1 MDHTTREI
9 IEAATQGVVCATQR
23 YLAAA
28 DYAKAPIASRSYAQ
42 YVQAAF
48 ELRRSKALLERA
60 LSGRGRS
67 AQIENC
73 LFGPDRS
80 RRTSA
85 GVTT

>member
-1 MDHTTREI
+1 MREI
-9 IEAATQGVVCATQR
+9 IEAATQEVVCATER

-28 DYAKAPIASRSYAQ
+28 DYAKAPIASRSYPQ

-60 LSGRGRS
+60 LSGRDRS

-73 LFGPDRS
+73 LFGPHRS
-80 RRTSA
+80 RPTGA
-85 GVTT
+85 GATP